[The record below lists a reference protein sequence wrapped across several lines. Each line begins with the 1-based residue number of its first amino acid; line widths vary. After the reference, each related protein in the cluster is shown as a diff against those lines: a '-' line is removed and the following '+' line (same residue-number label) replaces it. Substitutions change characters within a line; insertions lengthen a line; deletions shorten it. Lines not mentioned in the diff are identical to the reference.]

1 MRALFLLLVP
11 ATAFARPSLPAAK
24 HVTIVSKCGARL
36 EPAPQAEQE
45 DLRLRARKQL
55 RATEVTLW
63 DLGDSVRS
71 VDVPALPGHPRTLS
85 GRAAQKAASDYLV
98 TNAKLFGLEPR
109 LDKIKSTSAE
119 ENTERG
125 GWTIAGKITRTFE
138 KLTET
143 EGYTITFDTDGHIAS
158 VRMGPTRLLP
168 AVPLCKKTT
177 LRPSDP
183 AVLRTV
189 IGQPLVVHAIGRDLD
204 GGVVTLKNIG
214 RRYPIVIQHGD
225 TELVRAIAVEVK
237 SSNKALARASWTFYV
252 DGDTGAML
260 EQSINAPP
268 DI

>member
-1 MRALFLLLVP
+1 VQALLLLLL
-11 ATAFARPSLPAAK
+11 LPTWK
-24 HVTIVSKCGARL
+24 HITIVSKCGARL

-45 DLRLRARKQL
+45 NLRLEARKQL

-71 VDVPALPGHPRTLS
+71 IDVPALP
-85 GRAAQKAASDYLV
+85 AQKAASDYLV
-98 TNAKLFGLEPR
+98 THAKLFGLEPR

-125 GWTIAGKITRTFE
+125 GWTIAGKITRRFE
-138 KLTET
+138 GLTET

-204 GGVVTLKNIG
+204 GGVVTAKSIG
-214 RRYPIVIQHGD
+214 KRYPIVIQHGD
-225 TELVRAIAVEVK
+225 YELVRAIAVEVK

-260 EQSINAPP
+260 EQSIDAPP
-268 DI
+268 DL